1 MTSFSMKSAMN
12 AIRSFS
18 LPFNLQRRDRIA
30 VYVAAGALG
39 LFVVLQ
45 LVVFPILDH
54 GDRLRRQI
62 ESKQKTLEE
71 IQLLQAEYRSLT
83 RSANSSEARLKQRA
97 KGFRLFSFLDG
108 LAGKGGIKSNII
120 YMKPSTSDLKNSPY
134 ALSTVEMKIN
144 GLTMEQLL
152 KFLHGVENSPNMV
165 WVKRISISRG
175 EKEADLLNAIL
186 KVETYQL

>member
-1 MTSFSMKSAMN
+1 MSSFSIKSAIH

-30 VYVAAGALG
+30 IYVAGAALG
-39 LFVVLQ
+39 IFILLQ
-45 LVVFPILDH
+45 LIIFPILDR

-62 ESKQKTLEE
+62 ESKQETLKEM
-71 IQLLQAEYRSLT
+71 QLDQAEFRSLT
-83 RSANSSEARLKQRA
+83 RNSNSNEAQLKRRS

-108 LAGKGGIKSNII
+108 LAGSGGIKSNII
-120 YMKPSTSDLKNSPY
+120 YMKPSTSNLKNSPY

-175 EKEADLLNAIL
+175 EKEADLLNAVL
-186 KVETYQL
+186 QVETYQL